1 MHLISNMVSTIK
13 VGYNTKHLQVFVQNS
28 KLCIGILDILYK
40 LGYIRGFVIKDKKN
54 ILVLLKY
61 TDNKSAIRNISVVST
76 PGRRMFIGLKK
87 LKFRLK
93 KKDSGFFIVST
104 NKGLLTDDES
114 LMFNTGGELLIK
126 VN

>member
-40 LGYIRGFVIKDKKN
+40 LGYIRGFIIKDKKN

>member
-104 NKGLLTDDES
+104 NKGLLTDNES

>member
-93 KKDSGFFIVST
+93 KRFRFFYS
-104 NKGLLTDDES
+104 
-114 LMFNTGGELLIK
+114 FN
-126 VN
+126 